1 MANTILTPTIIA
13 KEALM
18 YLDNNLVMTKLVYD
32 GYEKEFSQNVNG
44 YKQGSSVTIR
54 RPTDFVVR
62 TGAVMQVQDVVEG
75 STTLSVDQQMGVD
88 FEFKSSDL
96 TLSIGDLGERV
107 IKPAMIQLANAV
119 DGYMTG
125 LYSSVPNWAGT
136 PGQTINSFND
146 FYEGSNLLNEFA
158 VPMDDRSA
166 VLSPKDQQGM
176 LGSQTA
182 LYLQGPAGEAYRK
195 GKLGEIGGTD
205 TYMSQN
211 VKTHVVGVAT
221 GTPRVNGANQN
232 VLYSAVKDTYT
243 QTLNTDGWTNSTTG
257 ILKKG
262 DIFTIANVY
271 AVNPVT
277 KAALPYLRQFV
288 VTADA
293 NAGAS
298 TGPAALTI
306 SPPIIYG
313 GSGTA
318 KADQAQAT
326 VDSIPADD
334 ALITVLGT
342 GGTSYRQNLNFHR
355 NAFAFVSV
363 DLEPPNDGR
372 KFSRQR
378 YKGISARVVPV
389 FDGINDLNKWRLDI
403 LFGGKMIDG
412 RLATRQSGL
421 A

>member
-1 MANTILTPTIIA
+1 MPNTILTPNIIA

-18 YLDNNLVMTKLVYD
+18 YLDNNLVMTKQVYD
-32 GYEKEFSQNVNG
+32 GYEKEFSKNVNG
-44 YKQGSSVTIR
+44 YKQGSTVSIR
-54 RPTDFVVR
+54 RPTDFTVR
-62 TGAVMQVQDVVEG
+62 KGRVAQIQDVVEG
-75 STTLSVDQQMGVD
+75 SLPLTVDQQDGVD
-88 FEFKSSDL
+88 FEFTSADL
-96 TLSIGDLGERV
+96 TLSIDELGERV
-107 IKPAMIQLANAV
+107 LKPAMIQLANSI
-119 DGYMTG
+119 DGFLTG

-182 LYLQGPAGEAYRK
+182 LYLQGPAGDAYRK

-205 TYMSQN
+205 TFMSQN

-232 VLYSAVKDTYT
+232 VLYTAVKDTYV
-243 QTLNTDGWTNSTTG
+243 QTLNTDGWTNSTAG
-257 ILKKG
+257 ILRKG

-277 KAALPYLRQFV
+277 KAVLPYLRQFV
-288 VTADA
+288 VNA
-293 NAGAS
+293 NADSGAS
-298 TGPAALTI
+298 TGPAALNI
-306 SPPIIYG
+306 SPPIIVG
-313 GSGTA
+313 G
-318 KADQAQAT
+318 AQAT
-326 VDSIPADD
+326 VDSVPADD

-342 GGTSYRQNLNFHR
+342 GGTGYRQNLNFHR

-363 DLEPPNDGR
+363 DMEKPNDGR
-372 KFSRQR
+372 TFARQR
-378 YKGISARVVPV
+378 YKGISARLVPW
-389 FDGINDLNKWRLDI
+389 FDGTNDVNKWRLDV
-403 LFGGKMIDG
+403 LYGGRLIDG

>member
-18 YLDNNLVMTKLVYD
+18 YLDNNLVMTKQVYD
-32 GYEKEFSQNVNG
+32 GYEKEFSNNVNG

-54 RPTDFVVR
+54 RPTDFTVR
-62 TGAVMQVQDVVEG
+62 NGNVAQIQDVVEG
-75 STTLSVDQQMGVD
+75 STTISVDQQMGVD
-88 FEFKSSDL
+88 FEFKSTDL
-96 TLSIGDLGERV
+96 TLSIGELGDRV
-107 IKPAMIQLANAV
+107 LKPAMIQLANAI
-119 DGYMTG
+119 DGYLTG
-125 LYSSVPNWAGT
+125 LYSSVWNWAGT

-158 VPMDDRSA
+158 VPSDDRSA

-182 LYLQGPAGEAYRK
+182 LYLQGPAGDAYRQA
-195 GKLGEIGGTD
+195 KLGMIGGTD

-211 VKTHVVGVAT
+211 IKTHVVGVAT

-232 VLYSAVKDTYT
+232 VLYTAVKDTYA

-277 KAALPYLRQFV
+277 KAVLPYLRQFV
-288 VTADA
+288 V
-293 NAGAS
+293 NATVDSGAS
-298 TGPAALTI
+298 TGPAALSI
-306 SPPIIYG
+306 SPPIIT
-313 GSGTA
+313 SG
-318 KADQAQAT
+318 AQQT
-326 VDSIPADD
+326 VDSAPADD

-342 GGTSYRQNLNFHR
+342 GGTGYRQNLNFHR

-363 DLEPPNDGR
+363 DLEAPNDGR

-378 YKGISARVVPV
+378 YKGISARVVP
-389 FDGINDLNKWRLDI
+389 FYDGINDLNRWRLDV
-403 LFGGKMIDG
+403 LFGAKTIDA

>member
-32 GYEKEFSQNVNG
+32 GYDKEFQNSVNG

-54 RPTDFVVR
+54 RPTDFTVR
-62 TGAVMQVQDVVEG
+62 SGAVASMQDVVEG
-75 STTLSVDQQMGVD
+75 STTISVDQQMGID

-96 TLSIGDLGERV
+96 TLSIGELGDRT
-107 IKPAMIQLANAV
+107 IKPAMIQLANAI
-119 DGYMTG
+119 DGYITG
-125 LYSSVPNWAGT
+125 LYSSVFNWAGT

-146 FYEGSNLLNEFA
+146 FYEGVNTLNEFA
-158 VPMDDRSA
+158 VPMDDRAS
-166 VLSPKDQQGM
+166 VLSPRDQQGM

-195 GKLGEIGGTD
+195 GQLGMIGGVD
-205 TYMSQN
+205 TYMDQN
-211 VKTHVVGVAT
+211 VKTHTVGVAT
-221 GTPRVNGANQN
+221 GTPRVNGASQN
-232 VLYSAVKDTYT
+232 VTYASVKDTYS

-262 DIFTIANVY
+262 DVFTIANVY

-277 KAALPYLRQFV
+277 KATLPYLRQFV
-288 VTADA
+288 VNTTADS
-293 NAGAS
+293 GAS
-298 TGPAALTI
+298 TGPAALSI
-306 SPPIIYG
+306 SPPIIT
-313 GSGTA
+313 SG
-318 KADQAQAT
+318 AQQT
-326 VDSIPADD
+326 VDSVPADD

-342 GGTSYRQNLNFHR
+342 GGTGYRQNLTFHR

-363 DLEPPNDGR
+363 DLEAPNDGR

-378 YKGISARVVPV
+378 YKGISARVVPYY
-389 FDGINDLNKWRLDI
+389 DGINDTNKWRLDV
-403 LFGGKMIDG
+403 LFGAKTIDS
-412 RLATRQSGL
+412 RLATRHSGL